1 MPFVETEASVRY
13 ETING
18 QRVPVITPK
27 TEVTLTNTETG
38 QEYMSDAEALADVQ
52 DANTATKAEH
62 IRRDVNVTVEE
73 INVGAGFNIS
83 DWRMFKNL
91 VNCDTIAFLQALR
104 TCRHHI
110 I

>member
-1 MPFVETEASVRY
+1 MPFIETEASVRY

-18 QRVPVITPK
+18 KRVPVITPK

-52 DANTATKAEH
+52 NTSTETKAEH

-73 INVGAGFNIS
+73 IKIGAGFNIS
-83 DWRMFKNL
+83 D
-91 VNCDTIAFLQALR
+91 
-104 TCRHHI
+104 
-110 I
+110 

>member
-1 MPFVETEASVRY
+1 MAFVETEASVRY

-52 DANTATKAEH
+52 DSNTATKAEH

-73 INVGAGFNIS
+73 IKIGAGFNIS
-83 DWRMFKNL
+83 DWRMVKKP
-91 VNCDTIAFLQALR
+91 VNCDTLAYLQALR
-104 TCRHHI
+104 TCYQQAL
-110 I
+110 